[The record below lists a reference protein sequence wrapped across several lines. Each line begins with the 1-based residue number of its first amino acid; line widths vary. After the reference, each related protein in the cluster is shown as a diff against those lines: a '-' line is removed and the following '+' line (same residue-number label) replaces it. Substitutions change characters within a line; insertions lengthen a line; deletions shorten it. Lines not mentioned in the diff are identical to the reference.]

1 MVLTKLKSRIRKAF
15 NYELSLRVG
24 QRVLKVPVIN
34 NVGRAHLDRHEPH
47 LGVVLE
53 RLYRPDTLLID
64 VGANIGQTLVK
75 YVAVAGTTCHYLGFE
90 PNAKAASYVE
100 ELIIRNGLHKARI
113 VPVGLGSNTRLAQLF
128 LHSAGST
135 DPAAS
140 MHELIRDAEFYGS
153 QKTVPVFRGD
163 DALAELRVVSG
174 PIILKIDVEGAEL
187 EVLRGLEKSIERLR
201 PLIILEILPP
211 SYFSA
216 SVNDHRRRQADDLI
230 RHMADRGYA
239 VHSIGTD
246 GELAP
251 GVSPTGDYLFVPNE
265 KSDGVSEAQELTFRQ

>member
-1 MVLTKLKSRIRKAF
+1 MVLRKLKSRLSGAL

-24 QRVLKVPVIN
+24 HRVVKVPVIN

-47 LGVVLE
+47 LSVVLG
-53 RLYRPDTLLID
+53 RLYRPGTLLID

-75 YVAVAGTTCHYLGFE
+75 YVGVAEAPCRYLGFE

-100 ELIIRNGLHKARI
+100 ALIIRNGLREAMI
-113 VPVGLGSNTRLAQLF
+113 VPVGLGSNTRLTQLF

-153 QKTVPVFRGD
+153 QKTIPVFKGD
-163 DALAELRVVSG
+163 DALAQLGIVSG
-174 PIILKIDVEGAEL
+174 PTILKIDVEGAEL
-187 EVLRGLEKSIERLR
+187 EVLRGLEKSIEQLR

-216 SVNDHRRRQADDLI
+216 SVNEHRRRQAAELI
-230 RHMADRGYA
+230 RHMADHGYA
-239 VHSIGTD
+239 VHAIGTD
-246 GELAP
+246 GELAA

-265 KSDGVSEAQELTFRQ
+265 KSDLVLVAQDLASR